1 MNNLEMKIP
10 YFRDVEDFLKY
21 CKIHSRTPS
30 ALFLRE
36 HAEILY
42 SMIGCSLTD
51 FYDRPP
57 SFVEIHESK
66 MDTILES
73 ITGKNPDRLYV

>member
-21 CKIHSRTPS
+21 CKIHSRTPK
-30 ALFLRE
+30 ALFLGE

-42 SMIGCSLTD
+42 SMIGRSLTD